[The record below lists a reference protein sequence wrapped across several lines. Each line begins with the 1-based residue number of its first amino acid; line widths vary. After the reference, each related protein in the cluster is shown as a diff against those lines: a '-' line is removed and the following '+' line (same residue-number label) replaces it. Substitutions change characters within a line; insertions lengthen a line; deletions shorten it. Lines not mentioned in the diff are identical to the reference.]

1 MYITVFNAVK
11 ERLKAV
17 ATLEWHRGAGDT
29 PCLTPGILFE
39 LPKEISWEQDPS
51 GMLSGR
57 APLALHIVTDAP
69 LRPDEPVQAEDLKD
83 HFAMAD
89 AVMSLL
95 NEMEIR
101 DDQDRIVACYF
112 VSGPT
117 RPVKIEKDLAR
128 TILTFDVEWRN
139 YALVNNYDA
148 YNPEIEI
155 NPV

>member
-11 ERLKAV
+11 ERLKDV

-29 PCLTPGILFE
+29 PCLAPGILFE

-51 GMLSGR
+51 RVLSAR

-69 LRPDEPVQAEDLKD
+69 LHADEPVQAEDLKE

-89 AVMSLL
+89 AVMALL
-95 NEMEIR
+95 NEMEIT
-101 DDQDRIVACYF
+101 DAEGRIVACYF
-112 VSGPT
+112 APGPSQ
-117 RPVKIEKDLAR
+117 PAKIEKDLAR

-139 YALVNNYDA
+139 YALVNNYESF
-148 YNPEIEI
+148 NPDLDL
-155 NPV
+155 NTV